1 MEYASRQASRRWLVK
16 LLQKGNAYF
25 HSYIR
30 ARTPW
35 RGRRSSYSQL
45 ESPSPDMG
53 LGIMKFE
60 EQIKKA
66 SKSHMSMRI
75 AMLYRSFY
83 EYLQRGIDGFVE
95 FLTISALPR

>member
-1 MEYASRQASRRWLVK
+1 
-16 LLQKGNAYF
+16 
-25 HSYIR
+25 
-30 ARTPW
+30 
-35 RGRRSSYSQL
+35 
-45 ESPSPDMG
+45 MG